1 MHPTIYQEFEHIFS
15 ERKVSGSVL
24 EIGAVPS
31 NSSLLRM
38 TALKDAREKTGI
50 NLDGPYEYED
60 IKILQGN
67 SNSMDCFESGSFD
80 AVISNA
86 TLEHDKY
93 FWKTIEEIKR
103 VSKSG
108 AIIAIGVPG
117 YLYLPGSVSYRDKVA
132 NVDIDKVD
140 NATLTFRVHDAPGDY
155 YRFSPQTLE
164 DVFFEGMINV
174 DIRAIMLPPRLI
186 GVGIKP

>member
-1 MHPTIYQEFEHIFS
+1 MHPTIYQEFEHIFA

-31 NSSLLRM
+31 NASLLRM
-38 TALKDAREKTGI
+38 NALKGAKEKIGI

-60 IKILQGN
+60 MKILKGN
-67 SNSMDCFESGSFD
+67 ANCLDCFETGSFD

-86 TLEHDKY
+86 TLEHDKF

-108 AIIAIGVPG
+108 AVIAIGVPG
-117 YLYLPGSVSYRDKVA
+117 YLYLPGEVAYTDKISNIALDKVE
-132 NVDIDKVD
+132 
-140 NATLTFRVHDAPGDY
+140 NATITFRVHDAPGDY
-155 YRFSPQTLE
+155 YRFSPQTMR
-164 DVFFEGMINV
+164 DVFFKGMNDVEIKAV
-174 DIRAIMLPPRLI
+174 MLPPRLI
-186 GVGIKP
+186 GVAIKP